1 MADARVAIVCSAHG
15 FGHLTRSLALAEA
28 LHRRGA
34 LPTVFTAS
42 PRAAAAW
49 SPGLSV
55 EAVTADVGFVQ
66 TDGVTE
72 DVAATLGVLD
82 DRVTDEAIDRL
93 AERLSGFDL
102 IVADIPPPALEAA
115 RRAGVPA
122 VALGNFDWAWI
133 YRRYGLERWAD
144 RFAAWQAPH
153 PAISLW
159 PGPGLRGF
167 RRVARFGVLAR
178 RAPADPEVAPG
189 SVLVAF
195 SAHGLPRG
203 PDLLPQ
209 MDGITWIVDDP
220 LAGERPDFVPMGGR
234 AFPGLV
240 AAVDVVF
247 TKPGYGI
254 VAESL
259 VAGSRIVWLPRGRF
273 PEAPSL
279 EAILRGRGDPQVSGE
294 PGALRHGIHEARAA
308 GRPAPVGDPDEA
320 DHIAAAV
327 LSVI

>member
-1 MADARVAIVCSAHG
+1 VAERRIAVVCSAHG

-28 LHRRGA
+28 LRRHGA
-34 LPTVFTAS
+34 VPTVFTAS

-49 SPGLSV
+49 NPEL
-55 EAVTADVGFVQ
+55 EIEETATDVGFVQ

-72 DVAATLGVLD
+72 DVDATLALLETRITD
-82 DRVTDEAIDRL
+82 DAIDAF
-93 AERLSGFDL
+93 AERLAGFEL
-102 IVADIPPPALEAA
+102 VVADIPPPALEAA
-115 RRAGVPA
+115 RRAEVPA
-122 VALGNFDWAWI
+122 VGIGNFDWAWI
-133 YRRYGLERWAD
+133 YRRYGLEAWAD

-153 PAISLW
+153 PAIQLW

-178 RAPADPEVAPG
+178 RSAPDPDVAPG

-195 SAHGLPRG
+195 SAHGLPGG
-203 PDLLPQ
+203 PEILPRI
-209 MDGITWIVDDP
+209 DGITWIVDDP

-234 AFPGLV
+234 PFPGLV
-240 AAVDVVF
+240 AAADAVF

-259 VAGSRIVWLPRGRF
+259 VAGSRIAWIPRGRF

-279 EAILRGRGDPQVSGE
+279 EAILRGRGDPEV
-294 PGALRHGIHEARAA
+294 PGGPAGVREGIVAALAA
-308 GRPAPVGDPDEA
+308 GRPGPVGDPDEA

-327 LSVI
+327 LSTL